1 MIFKSHE
8 YQNISTTHLIDNP
21 FAGLFLDMGLGKT
34 VSTLTAIKQLLGK
47 GKIRKT
53 LVIAPKRVAKD
64 TWSDELAKWDHLKGL
79 TMSKILGTSKQRLLA
94 IHVKADIYVI
104 NREMVVWLVTLL
116 QERWPFDMVVI
127 DELSSFK
134 SAGSNRFKALR
145 RVRPL
150 IKRCVGLTGTP
161 MPNGLIDLW
170 PQMYLLDMGERLGPT
185 LGGFRDKYFRPAK
198 QQGHIVYT
206 YALKGKA
213 KDDYPDLFGPEQYEA
228 EIYEKISDICI
239 SMKAKDWL
247 DLPPMLNI
255 TTTVHL
261 DSTLM
266 KRYNDFE
273 RDQVMQLANAEGTEI
288 SAPSATA
295 VINKLLQF
303 SNGAVYDGNKDWH
316 EIHNEKIEAL
326 GERLEAAQGKPTL
339 VLYQFKHDVERIKQ
353 HLKEF
358 NPVHMDD
365 VKDVVKAWN
374 NFEIQTLLGHPAS
387 MGHGLNMQ
395 DSGDLIEHFGL
406 PWSSELYS
414 QAITRIHRQG
424 KTRPV
429 TNDRLL
435 CKGTYDEVVLERVEA
450 KLAGQDRLMS
460 AVDAVKVLMRKHN
473 VQ

>member
-1 MIFKSHE
+1 MIFKPHK
-8 YQNISTTHLIDNP
+8 YQDISTNHLIDNP

-34 VSTLTAIKQLLGK
+34 VSTLTAIKRLIAEK
-47 GKIRKT
+47 KVRKV

-64 TWSDELAKWDHLKGL
+64 TWSDELAKWDHLEGL
-79 TMSKILGTSKQRLLA
+79 TLSKILGNAKQRILA
-94 IHVKADIYVI
+94 LNAKADIYII
-104 NREMVVWLVTLL
+104 NREMVVWLVALL
-116 QERWPFDMVVI
+116 QERWPFDMLVI

-134 SAGSNRFKALR
+134 AASSHRFKALR
-145 RVRPL
+145 RIRPL
-150 IKRCVGLTGTP
+150 VNRCVGLTGTP

-213 KDDYPDLFGPEQYEA
+213 KDDYPELFGTEQYEA

-247 DLPPMLNI
+247 DLPPMYDI
-255 TTTVHL
+255 TTPVHL
-261 DSTLM
+261 SDALM
-266 KRYNDFE
+266 KQYNDFE
-273 RDQVMQLANAEGTEI
+273 RDQVMQLANVEGTEI
-288 SAPSATA
+288 TAPSATS

-303 SNGAVYDGNKDWH
+303 GNGAIYDSEKDWH
-316 EIHNEKIEAL
+316 EIHTDKIEAL
-326 GERLEAAQGKPTL
+326 GERLEAAQGKPVL
-339 VLYQFKHDVERIKQ
+339 VLYQFKHDIERIKKY
-353 HLKEF
+353 LKEF

-365 VKDVVKAWN
+365 VKDVVKKWN
-374 NFEIQTLLGHPAS
+374 NFEIQTLLGHAMS

-395 DSGDLIEHFGL
+395 DSGDNIEHFGL
-406 PWSSELYS
+406 GWGSELYS

-429 TNDRLL
+429 TNNRLL
-435 CKGTYDEVVLERVEA
+435 CRGTYDEVVLERVEA

-460 AVDAVKVLMRKHN
+460 AVDAVKALMRKH
-473 VQ
+473 QI